1 MTSLSSIV
9 STANS
14 VIANRPATTK
24 ASDELQSLFAK
35 LHMDAIASTTA
46 SASSGNHPPPPLV
59 LGLRSV
65 LDGAVSAASAAR
77 SVGKLAASYARAS
90 ALLGSRRST
99 MRNASSPEGAQPQN
113 PVRAERSRSTSPER
127 DARNTSF
134 DFAQD
139 ER

>member
-35 LHMDAIASTTA
+35 LHMDAIASTSATSTA
-46 SASSGNHPPPPLV
+46 TTAAATPAATTTSASDGVTGLV
-59 LGLRSV
+59 SGLRSV

-77 SVGKLAASYARAS
+77 SVAKSVGIYASGAGVAGLALHAVNKLA
-90 ALLGSRRST
+90 
-99 MRNASSPEGAQPQN
+99 
-113 PVRAERSRSTSPER
+113 
-127 DARNTSF
+127 
-134 DFAQD
+134 
-139 ER
+139 

>member
-46 SASSGNHPPPPLV
+46 SASSATTPAAASTTSASDGVTGLV
-59 LGLRSV
+59 SGLRSV

-77 SVGKLAASYARAS
+77 SVGKLAASYGSGVGIAGLAS
-90 ALLGSRRST
+90 HAISKL
-99 MRNASSPEGAQPQN
+99 A
-113 PVRAERSRSTSPER
+113 
-127 DARNTSF
+127 
-134 DFAQD
+134 
-139 ER
+139 